1 MEYSLLKQ
9 GNSVVLHVA
18 SGVGALTLDARKL
31 DFFIGALEQMRET
44 MTPPPPTK
52 VQPPKGAEMPVN
64 LNGAFELPPM
74 EELHGGL
81 QFPSAA
87 DQTAYLSLQYGS
99 VHRPKPCEVRVPLP
113 VAKHLFAY
121 LQKMLADA
129 QTRGFS

>member
-81 QFPSAA
+81 LFPSAA
-87 DQTAYLSLQYGS
+87 DQTAYLSFLRDIQTS
-99 VHRPKPCEVRVPLP
+99 LEVVTAPCFKEPMKLHSILTTPWKSTANR
-113 VAKHLFAY
+113 
-121 LQKMLADA
+121 DA
-129 QTRGFS
+129 P